1 MPMAMNRALSI
12 RSRRDRDNAGGRH
25 RFSISTFRGIQ
36 APELSRK
43 LSRLI
48 KSENNAIG
56 AYEAAGRERCSIAAQ
71 LSDWGESTED
81 DAVSDISDKL
91 GVMLAEIGEQEDL
104 YAQNLEDSRG
114 VLKHIRNMEASVQPS
129 RDQRQKV
136 TDEIAKLKY
145 KDPNSPRLTTLEH
158 ELVRA
163 EAQNL
168 VAEAQL
174 SNTTRTKLKEAYDI
188 QLAATIERAE
198 KQIILARH
206 ARRLLNYI
214 DDSAVVPGD
223 ARPAYDNEL
232 QARQVLEDAET
243 DLRAW
248 EPSVEP
254 IASAARGASV
264 SDEEARSVTQGDSMV
279 NDVPS
284 ASKQLEEPQS
294 ADHPEV
300 DPVPLAS

>member
-1 MPMAMNRALSI
+1 M
-12 RSRRDRDNAGGRH
+12 
-25 RFSISTFRGIQ
+25 Q
-36 APELSRK
+36 
-43 LSRLI
+43 
-48 KSENNAIG
+48 
-56 AYEAAGRERCSIAAQ
+56 
-71 LSDWGESTED
+71 
-81 DAVSDISDKL
+81 
-91 GVMLAEIGEQEDL
+91 
-104 YAQNLEDSRG
+104 
-114 VLKHIRNMEASVQPS
+114 
-129 RDQRQKV
+129 
-136 TDEIAKLKY
+136 
-145 KDPNSPRLTTLEH
+145 
-158 ELVRA
+158 
-163 EAQNL
+163 
-168 VAEAQL
+168 
-174 SNTTRTKLKEAYDI
+174 TRTKLKEAYDI

-223 ARPAYDNEL
+223 ARPAYENEL

-264 SDEEARSVTQGDSMV
+264 SDEEARSVTHGDSMV